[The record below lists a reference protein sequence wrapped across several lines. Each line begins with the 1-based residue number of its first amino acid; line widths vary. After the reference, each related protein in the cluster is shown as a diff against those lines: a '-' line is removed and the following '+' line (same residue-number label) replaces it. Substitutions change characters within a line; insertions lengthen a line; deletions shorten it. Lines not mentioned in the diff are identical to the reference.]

1 MAQLLPPPQ
10 PNPERISQLLPTVTC
25 SSCSNP
31 VPISE
36 LTDHVC
42 PSAPRTPPPL
52 KHRQTPLG
60 RPTQIPT
67 AGPARV
73 PTPSN
78 ATNSRTSTPPAVL
91 RAQRPPLK
99 PLHVQP
105 PARSSSRA
113 AAPLV
118 SPRSYVSPQ
127 TSEPSSLRQL
137 SPSLSS
143 NRSHSTSPRP
153 LITRSNTPS
162 NPNPSASFHHVL
174 PSFASNVRSQNII
187 HRPDHSMPQPPK
199 VPPYY
204 PEQNIDTSCGGEAGM
219 AGVGRRG
226 FAAVAR
232 AAMFSA
238 NYQRRAELPKFLD
251 IDAASRGKTDT
262 FRPIEAV
269 TLIALRCLQ

>member
-1 MAQLLPPPQ
+1 MMAQLLPPQ
-10 PNPERISQLLPTVTC
+10 PNSERISQLLPTVTC

-42 PSAPRTPPPL
+42 SPMSSAPKTPPPL
-52 KHRQTPLG
+52 RHRQTPLG
-60 RPTQIPT
+60 RPTQILP
-67 AGPARV
+67 AGPGRI

-78 ATNSRTSTPPAVL
+78 ATNARTPTPPAIL

-99 PLHVQP
+99 PLHVQA

-118 SPRSYVSPQ
+118 SPGTKVPPK
-127 TSEPSSLRQL
+127 TSEAPSFRHL
-137 SPSLSS
+137 PPILSS

-162 NPNPSASFHHVL
+162 NPNSSASSHHVL
-174 PSFASNVRSQNII
+174 PPFASNVRSQNII
-187 HRPDHSMPQPPK
+187 HRPDHSMPHSPNMG
-199 VPPYY
+199 PYY
-204 PEQNIDTSCGGEAGM
+204 PEENIDTSSGGEAGM

-238 NYQRRAELPKFLD
+238 NYQRRAEVAKVP
-251 IDAASRGKTDT
+251 
-262 FRPIEAV
+262 
-269 TLIALRCLQ
+269 